1 MDKKFDNNIP
11 IYLQIIDEIKIM
23 IASGSLKLGEKL
35 PSVREMAQNLGVNPN
50 TIQRA
55 FSVLEQEG
63 LVFAERTAGRYIT
76 NDEVIIM
83 NLKENLATEEL
94 NKFLDYMKKIG
105 FTKEEIIEKIK
116 NSKRSDD

>member
-1 MDKKFDNNIP
+1 MNKKFDNNIP

-35 PSVREMAQNLGVNPN
+35 PSVRELAQNLGVNPN

-76 NDEVIIM
+76 NDEVIVM

>member
-35 PSVREMAQNLGVNPN
+35 PSVRELAQNLGVNPN

-116 NSKRSDD
+116 N

>member
-35 PSVREMAQNLGVNPN
+35 PSVRELAQNLGVNPN

-55 FSVLEQEG
+55 FSVLEHEG

>member
-1 MDKKFDNNIP
+1 MNKKFDNNIP

-35 PSVREMAQNLGVNPN
+35 PSVRELAQNLGVNPN

>member
-35 PSVREMAQNLGVNPN
+35 PSVRELAQNLGVNPN

>member
-35 PSVREMAQNLGVNPN
+35 PSVRELAQNLGVNPN

-55 FSVLEQEG
+55 FSVLEHEG
-63 LVFAERTAGRYIT
+63 LVFAERTTGRYIT

>member
-11 IYLQIIDEIKIM
+11 IYLHIIDEIKIM

-35 PSVREMAQNLGVNPN
+35 PSVRELAQNLGVNPN

>member
-35 PSVREMAQNLGVNPN
+35 PSVRELAQNLGVNPN

-55 FSVLEQEG
+55 FSALEQEG

>member
-1 MDKKFDNNIP
+1 MDRKFDNNIP

-35 PSVREMAQNLGVNPN
+35 PSVRELAQNLGVNPN